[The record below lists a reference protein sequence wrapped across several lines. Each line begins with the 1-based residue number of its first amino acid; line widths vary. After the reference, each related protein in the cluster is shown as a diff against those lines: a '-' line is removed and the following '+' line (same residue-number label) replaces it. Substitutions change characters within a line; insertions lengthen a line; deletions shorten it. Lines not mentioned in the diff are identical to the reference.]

1 MRISFQQFLN
11 VLILEW
17 EEVREI
23 LKERILNNDVSF
35 FRELTST
42 PRFLGVVFTDTN
54 KNLDFR
60 PYNYGNGS
68 IFLSKDYSTIEYDKF
83 YLIDNNEI
91 ISVGINHQNIWF
103 RRNNL
108 SPEVDESY
116 DVLSGNCFEQNN
128 KDINDT
134 VLRFT
139 LFCDEI
145 KKK

>member
-42 PRFLGVVFTDTN
+42 PRFLGVVFPDTN

-60 PYNYGNGS
+60 PYNYGDGS

-91 ISVGINHQNIWF
+91 ISVGINHQNI
-103 RRNNL
+103 L
-108 SPEVDESY
+108 VS
-116 DVLSGNCFEQNN
+116 
-128 KDINDT
+128 
-134 VLRFT
+134 
-139 LFCDEI
+139 
-145 KKK
+145 